1 MKVGFIGLGSL
12 GKAIAGRLIET
23 GVELSVWNR
32 SKSKATGMA
41 AAVADSPKEL
51 ISNNDVVALCLSDS
65 GAVREV
71 LEGEKGLLTGDLAGK
86 IIIDHTTNHFEPVTG
101 FHEQIRKAGG
111 FYLEAPVLG
120 SVIPA
125 SKGLLT
131 VLVSGEKA
139 IYEKIFPYFEK
150 MGKNIFFMGEP
161 SVATR
166 MKLVNNLVLGNLMAV
181 LAEAVAFGEACG
193 VEREKV
199 IEILSKG
206 AGDSGVLNGKREK
219 LLKEDFSPHFS
230 SAMIHKDLHY
240 LQDLARRMK
249 RPLLTGSVV
258 KEIFGMTFRE
268 GLEKD
273 DFSAVYRLFKK

>member
-12 GKAIAGRLIET
+12 GTAIAGRLIET
-23 GVELSVWNR
+23 GVKLSVWNR
-32 SKSKATGMA
+32 SISKATGMA
-41 AAVADSPKEL
+41 AAVAESPGEL
-51 ISNNDVVALCLSDS
+51 ISKNSIVALCLSDS
-65 GAVREV
+65 GAVKEV
-71 LEGEKGLLTGDLAGK
+71 LEGEKGLLTGEIAGK
-86 IIIDHTTNHFEPVTG
+86 VIIDHTTNHFEPVTE

-120 SVIPA
+120 SVVPA

-131 VLVSGEKA
+131 VLVSGEKEA
-139 IYEKIFPYFEK
+139 YEKMFPYFEK
-150 MGKNIFFMGEP
+150 MGKNIFYMGEAA
-161 SVATR
+161 VATR

-240 LQDLARRMK
+240 LQDLARQMK
-249 RPLLTGSVV
+249 RPLLTGSVI
-258 KEIFGMTFRE
+258 KELFGMAIRE
-268 GLEKD
+268 GSEKE
-273 DFSAVYRLFKK
+273 DFSAVYKLFKG

>member
-41 AAVADSPKEL
+41 AAVADSPREL
-51 ISNNDVVALCLSDS
+51 ISKNDVVALCLSDS
-65 GAVREV
+65 GAVKEV
-71 LEGEKGLLTGDLAGK
+71 LEGEKGLLTGGLAGK
-86 IIIDHTTNHFEPVTG
+86 IIIDHTTNHFEPVIG
-101 FHEQIRKAGG
+101 FHEQITKAGG

-131 VLVSGEKA
+131 VLVSGEKT
-139 IYEKIFPYFEK
+139 IYDKMLPYFEK
-150 MGKNIFFMGEP
+150 VGKSIFFMGEP
-161 SVATR
+161 SLATR

-273 DFSAVYRLFKK
+273 DFSAVYRLFNK